1 MRSATFYGLDC
12 DANGHSPTVEAQECQ
27 SLILTQALRATISDI
42 SAQPD
47 TADGGSGGSVD
58 SALAQCVTA
67 I

>member
-1 MRSATFYGLDC
+1 MPMVTHPQLR
-12 DANGHSPTVEAQECQ
+12 PQECQ

>member
-47 TADGGSGGSVD
+47 TADGSVD
-58 SALAQCVTA
+58 SALTA